1 MRFVSKDIF
10 FYLSYGGR
18 EMNWGDMW
26 KKPTREAVV
35 RVKKMTV
42 TGLCERPMDSKMKC
56 LLEGYDWIGD
66 GSEESSNIL

>member
-1 MRFVSKDIF
+1 
-10 FYLSYGGR
+10 
-18 EMNWGDMW
+18 MNWGDMW

-42 TGLCERPMDSKMKC
+42 TGLRERPMDSKMKC